1 MKTQTLPAANPGGHL
16 CRLKTKFAFCLF
28 LISITISPAAVLTWD
43 ADSVTPG
50 AQDGSGNWEDANLW
64 WDGGGNVSWT
74 DANDAVFGIGSG
86 AMGNYTVTN
95 NIALR
100 QPVSV
105 TFTNPG
111 TYTITTDGVNA
122 GQLGWTA
129 AGGGVG
135 VSTRGLWVGTNVNA
149 RIDVP
154 WRNNNGSDVFIGANS
169 VLTFSQGH
177 YANNSGSLIFK
188 GSGAA
193 VSTVNATNGTLGGP
207 TGAWLQGTM
216 LAAGVTFNV
225 SGAAIV
231 NVGTRFDIGRTATGA
246 PVSDGIINVSNGG
259 QLNIN
264 VTGGNDANANLQ
276 ISRGSPAAVNVL
288 PGGSLNTVKNSGVS
302 NGRIILIPDSGSQ
315 ARLDIS
321 GGTVNVGTGAGG
333 TPGVSS
339 PLLNL
344 ITLMQG
350 SMTYGA
356 NALAIFNLSGG
367 TVTAQGLQIGAAGG
381 NFTANPTNQVNISG
395 GALYLDAPNISRPAN
410 TGTGFAFN
418 LSGATIGATANWSP
432 ACTVPMNLTN
442 INGDVTFQ
450 AADIFGTPFNISLA
464 GALTGVGGL
473 KKTGAGNLTLSG
485 ANNYSGAT
493 VVGNGMLTVSTVNS
507 PTNGPVILEGAAV
520 SSGLPVNS
528 VVVAG
533 GGQFWSIG
541 NLTYNSGTPTADFNF
556 GSFPPSTTV
565 APVQVN
571 GNLSFAVTPNVS
583 VSGSAIAVGDYPLW
597 HYTGTLSGTVPTT
610 PTSLPGGTTATLVH
624 NSGAKT
630 IVLHVTVSPVNP
642 ALTWRVGSG
651 IWDVGTTPNWAQFGG
666 PATYSDGKKAVLDD
680 SATGPFPV
688 TITLNTTV
696 TPTGVQVNSTNSYTI
711 SGSGDITG
719 SASVEKNGSGVL
731 TLAGTNTYTGGTT
744 VNAGTLN
751 LNYGGDGGANSAI
764 GTGPWTNN
772 FGAKIDNTS
781 GHAVTLLTPIAQ
793 YWNDDFTFLGSTNLN
808 LGSGTITLGGGSVLL
823 TVNSNTLE
831 VDGMIT
837 DNGLNYGL
845 GKAGNGT
852 LTLASFNSFGG
863 GMQLNAGTLNLNS
876 DGAVGF
882 GTFAVAGGTI
892 DNGSGAPLT
901 LNGPVGMQWNGSFT
915 FLGSSDLTLP
925 MPVSLLSEGL
935 TLSVSANTLTTAGAI
950 VGGNRTMNKT
960 GPGVW
965 TIAGDAANSGI
976 GININQGTVNF
987 SKEFGANSVNA
998 NPVTVNTNGTLVF
1011 LNPTAT
1017 QVGPLVT
1024 FTMNGGVI
1032 ELNGDSATF
1041 SQVTFNSGVL
1051 RNNSDFTTSVLHPS
1065 AGFSL
1070 VGTNCDFSVI
1080 DTAALNLD
1088 GIITNSGWLVKSG
1101 AGVLNLSS
1109 NNTYTGHTLIK
1120 AGTLALTDPLAIGGG
1135 SISNSAVIGIAAEA
1149 TLDVLGRLDQTLT
1162 LNAGQTLTGN
1172 GAINGSL
1179 VTAAGSIVA
1188 PGASVGT
1195 LYVSNNITLAG
1206 TLALEVNRATTPT
1219 SDKLISVGGTI
1230 TYGGSLTVSNVGP
1243 ALQVGDSFQLFP
1255 AAVTTFGAIN
1265 LVTTDANGKTY
1276 VWNNKVA
1283 VDGSIQ
1289 VTSVT
1294 DSINPNPGTIL
1305 TSLSGNTLSLSWPTN
1320 GGWILQTNAVSVVD
1334 ANAWFAYPNSAA
1346 LTSVNIPVSPAKTN
1360 VFFRL
1365 VKP

>member
-1 MKTQTLPAANPGGHL
+1 MRIQTLPDVKRGGHL
-16 CRLKTKFAFCLF
+16 IRYKVMFTYCLLF
-28 LISITISPAAVLTWD
+28 ISVVISKAAVLSWD
-43 ADSVTPG
+43 ADSVTSG
-50 AQDGSGNWEDANLW
+50 AQDGSGNWGDPNLW
-64 WDGGGNVSWT
+64 WNGSGNVNWV
-74 DANDAVFGIGSG
+74 DANDAVFGIGTG
-86 AMGNYTVTN
+86 LAGNYTVTN

-111 TYTITTDGVNA
+111 VYTITTDGA
-122 GQLGWTA
+122 TTGQLGWTA

-154 WRNNNGSDVFIGANS
+154 WRNNNGSDIFVGSNS

-188 GSGAA
+188 GAGAA
-193 VSTVNATNGTLGGP
+193 VSTINATNGTLGGP
-207 TGAWLQGTM
+207 TGSWLLGTM
-216 LAAGVTFNV
+216 LVAGTTFNV

-246 PVSDGIINVSNGG
+246 SVSDGIVAVSGGG

-264 VTGGNDANANLQ
+264 VTGGTDANANLQ
-276 ISRGSPAAVNVL
+276 ISRGSPAAVSVQA
-288 PGGSLNTVKNSGVS
+288 GGSLNTVKNSGVS

-315 ARLDIS
+315 AKLDIS

-333 TPGVSS
+333 TPGMNSS
-339 PLLNL
+339 LLNL

-356 NALAIFNLSGG
+356 NASAIFNLSGG
-367 TVTAQGLQIGAAGG
+367 TVTAQGLQIGSAGG

-395 GALYLDAPNISRPAN
+395 GTLYLDAPNISRPGN
-410 TGTGFAFN
+410 TGTKFAFN

-450 AADIFGTPFNISLA
+450 SADIFGTPFNISLA

-485 ANNYSGAT
+485 ANNYAGTTTIS
-493 VVGNGMLTVSTVNS
+493 NGTLTVSTVNA
-507 PTNGPVILEGAAV
+507 PTNGPVILEGASV
-520 SSGLPVNS
+520 TTGLPVNS

-541 NLTYNSGTPTADFNF
+541 NLTYNSGMPTADFNF
-556 GSFPPSTTV
+556 GSFPPSTAV
-565 APVQVN
+565 AAIQVN

-597 HYTGTLSGTVPTT
+597 HYSGTLSGAVPTT
-610 PTSLPGGTTATLVH
+610 PTALPGGTTATLVH
-624 NSGAKT
+624 NVGAKT

-642 ALTWRVGSG
+642 ALTWRVGNG
-651 IWDVGTTPNWAQFGG
+651 VWDVGTTANWAQFGA
-666 PATYSDGKKAVLDD
+666 PVTYSDGKKAVLDD

-688 TITLNTTV
+688 TITLNATV
-696 TPTGVQVNSTNSYTI
+696 TPTGVQVNSTNSYIIT
-711 SGSGDITG
+711 GSGNITG
-719 SASVEKNGSGVL
+719 SANVEKNGSGVL

-751 LNYGGDGGANSAI
+751 LNYGGDGVANSAI

-772 FGAKIDNTS
+772 LGAKLDNTS

-793 YWNDDFTFLGSTNLN
+793 FWNDDFTFLGSTNLN
-808 LGSGTITLGGGSVLL
+808 LGSGAVTLGSGLVSL
-823 TVNSNTLE
+823 TVNSNMLE
-831 VDGMIT
+831 VDGVIS

-845 GKAGNGT
+845 GKAGNGA
-852 LTLASFNSFGG
+852 LTLSNFNSFGG
-863 GMQLNAGTLNLNS
+863 GMQLNAGTLNVNS
-876 DGAVGF
+876 DGAIGT
-882 GTFAVAGGTI
+882 GTFAVTGGTI

-901 LNGPVGMQWNGSFT
+901 LSGPIGMQWNGSFS
-915 FLGSSDLTLP
+915 FLGSADLTLP
-925 MPVSLLSEGL
+925 MPVSILSEGM
-935 TLSVSANTLTTAGAI
+935 TLSVNTNAFTTTGGI
-950 VGGNRTMNKT
+950 TGGNRTINKAGAGT
-960 GPGVW
+960 W
-965 TIAGDAANSGI
+965 TIAGGTANSGV

-987 SKEFGANSVNA
+987 NKDFGANSVNA

-1024 FTMNGGVI
+1024 FAMNGGVI
-1032 ELNGDSATF
+1032 EMNGDSATF
-1041 SQVTFNSGVL
+1041 SQVTFNSGIL
-1051 RNNSDFTTSVLHPS
+1051 RNTNAFTASVLHPN

-1070 VGTNCDFSVI
+1070 VGTNCEFG
-1080 DTAALNLD
+1080 AASDATLNLD
-1088 GIITNSGWLVKSG
+1088 GIISNSGWLVKSG
-1101 AGVLNLSS
+1101 AGLLNLSS
-1109 NNTYTGHTLIK
+1109 NNTYTGRTLIK

-1135 SISNSAVIGIAAEA
+1135 SISNSAVIDVAAGA
-1149 TLDVLGRLDQTLT
+1149 TLDVLGRPDQTLM
-1162 LNAGQTLTGN
+1162 LNAGQTLSGN
-1172 GAINGSL
+1172 GAINGTL
-1179 VTAAGSIVA
+1179 VAAPGSIVA
-1188 PGASVGT
+1188 PGASVGA

-1206 TLALEVNRATTPT
+1206 TLALEVNRTNAPT

-1255 AAVTTFGAIN
+1255 AAVTTFGAIT

-1334 ANAWFAYPNSAA
+1334 VNAWFAYPNSAA
-1346 LTSVNIPVSPAKTN
+1346 LTSVNIPVNPTKTN